1 MRNSDHVYNVSL
13 MPIEPILFTD
23 NRSARAGEDHL
34 IQDQDPSPHTI
45 YGAIGAC
52 VAGMFGAEISSNDWQ
67 KKQVDQYL
75 GDFVTDLSKGDSSRS
90 ELIGYHYKDTAG
102 NTWFP
107 RPQHIR
113 LRQTETKEKKVIV
126 RIASGGQPKK
136 QEDMRIESSLQEFD
150 EFLDYEIDEQE
161 CDLPDLFSKDLL
173 KTCLCGSITTN
184 PLEPRTHRLA
194 LDYIYR
200 HENRL
205 GLGMNYER
213 NQAMTGRL
221 FSRPYRRYRA
231 QIDENGIWSAI
242 SIRAYFK
249 TIAPLEDEQINT
261 KRIALLGGDRGRAVA
276 EFESAGVDKPLLDLC
291 RAVQSAADGSQGFY
305 LYLLTPAVWEGE
317 WPIIEGQKPLAA
329 AIGKDQAVS
338 GWNSVQENQHPR
350 PIRRLLPAGSVLFY
364 PWPEGK
370 PDPQLIH
377 EYWLEPLTYQ
387 KGEHYRNSGFGRLLI
402 GVWKNE
408 N

>member
-1 MRNSDHVYNVSL
+1 MNNPDHLYNVNL

-52 VAGMFGAEISSNDWQ
+52 VAGMYGVEVDE
-67 KKQVDQYL
+67 KQWEPVASKYL
-75 GDFVTDLSKGDSSRS
+75 GKFAGNIRDGDPARS
-90 ELIGYHYKDTAG
+90 ELLGYHYQDPDG
-102 NTWFP
+102 HFWFP

-113 LRQTETKEKKVIV
+113 LRQPGKEKIW
-126 RIASGGQPKK
+126 IAAAG
-136 QEDMRIESSLQEFD
+136 RIEKLESELTAASLETF
-150 EFLDYEIDEQE
+150 ERFLNYEADDKE
-161 CDLPDLFSKDLL
+161 CELPDLFSLDLL
-173 KTCLCGSITTN
+173 KDCLCGNIQVTELTPDSDRL
-184 PLEPRTHRLA
+184 PLEHL
-194 LDYIYR
+194 YR

-205 GLGMNYER
+205 GLGMDYER
-213 NQAMTGRL
+213 NQTLTGRL
-221 FSRPYRRYRA
+221 FSRPYRRYSA
-231 QIDENGIWSAI
+231 QVDSNGNWSGM

-249 TIAPLEDEQINT
+249 TTAPLESERIKNR
-261 KRIALLGGDRGRAVA
+261 RIALLGGDRGRAIA
-276 EFESAGVDKPLLDLC
+276 EFESAAGEKPLLEIC
-291 RAVQSAADGSQGFY
+291 REVQQAAEDSDGFY
-305 LYLLTPAVWEGE
+305 LYLLTPAVREGD
-317 WPIIEGQKPLAA
+317 WPLIKGVKPLAA
-329 AIGKDQAVS
+329 AIGKDHAVS
-338 GWNSVQENQHPR
+338 GWNSNRQGQHPR

-402 GVWKNE
+402 GV
-408 N
+408 